1 MSFGALLTAYRRRTD
16 LSCGQLAR
24 AVHVDHSYITRIE
37 RGEREAPKPEILR
50 LLMEALGLDTTERQH
65 FALVAVGLVDAA
77 ETIDS
82 IQHTTTMRAANA
94 ILAACPCSGCTAQR
108 AALGRAG

>member
-1 MSFGALLTAYRRRTD
+1 MSFGVLLTAYRRRAD
-16 LSCGQLAR
+16 LSCGRLAHDAR
-24 AVHVDHSYITRIE
+24 VDTTYISRME
-37 RGEREAPKPEILR
+37 SGQREAPRPDILR
-50 LLMEALGLDTTERQH
+50 RLMDALALDLTERQH

-108 AALGRAG
+108 EALERAV